1 MKTLVV
7 CQILNEVPLYLRE
20 IRSEC
25 KAMRLETKVSS
36 ATPANIG
43 AGKDKSEMKILNG
56 KQPLS
61 NEAQHCTT
69 KHNTLSFQVSVVI
82 CHKGRLRAFCVCKN
96 TNLEASTL

>member
-7 CQILNEVPLYLRE
+7 CQILNEVPFVVDSRHFLYLRE

-25 KAMRLETKVSS
+25 KVMRLETKVSS

-43 AGKDKSEMKILNG
+43 AGKDRSEMKILNG

-69 KHNTLSFQVSVVI
+69 KHNTLSFQVLGSY
-82 CHKGRLRAFCVCKN
+82 L
-96 TNLEASTL
+96 S